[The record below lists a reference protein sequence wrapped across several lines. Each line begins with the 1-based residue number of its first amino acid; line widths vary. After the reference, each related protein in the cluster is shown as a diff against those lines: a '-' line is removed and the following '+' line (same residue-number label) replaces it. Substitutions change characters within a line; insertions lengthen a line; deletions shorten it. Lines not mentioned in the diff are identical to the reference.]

1 MPPHDTHPHSRTSE
15 ARTELEGVAW
25 PEVPPDL
32 IEVLNA
38 AGVTRAVAPGE
49 VLFEVGQQDYDLV
62 YLHEGSMDVIDRAGD
77 RVVVT
82 IEAPNLVG
90 ELGMLAGQGTF
101 LAGVACDDVRATIVP
116 PAAFRRLIATVPELS
131 DLIVTAFAARRR
143 LLIEWGD
150 GGLTIVG
157 QDNDP
162 ATTQLLAFVSRSRI
176 PFRYVDR
183 SDGPAMAELSSRAD
197 LPPSGTAAVT
207 GQFDVLTQPTPRDL
221 AIALGMELLGDPDE
235 HYDLIV
241 IGAGP
246 GGLAASV
253 YGASEGLCTLLVDD
267 TAVGG
272 QAGTSSRIEN
282 YLGFPTGISGAE
294 LAFQAEIQALKFGAK
309 LSVPRRAL
317 ALEPAGEGF
326 TVRLD
331 DGCAINGRAVV
342 LATGVQY
349 RRLGLDRL
357 EEFEGAG
364 IYYAATEFEAR
375 FCADD
380 HVVIIGGGNSAGQ
393 AAMFLSRSAAR
404 VTVAVRGE
412 GLSATMSTYLS
423 QRLLED
429 PRITLRTHTQVTALH
444 GTSILTA
451 VTLTDTQTGDQETVD
466 TGALFIMVGAAPN
479 TSWLDGR
486 VKTDEK
492 GFVLTGHDGDAYA
505 TSLPGVWAVG
515 DVRSGSVKRVASA
528 VGEGSVVVT
537 GIHRHLE
544 RQRSPI

>member
-1 MPPHDTHPHSRTSE
+1 MAPHDTHQHTRTS
-15 ARTELEGVAW
+15 AAQTELEGVAW

-32 IEVLNA
+32 VEVLSR
-38 AGVTRAVAPGE
+38 AGTTRVVRPGE
-49 VLFEVGQQDYDLV
+49 VLFEVGQEDYDLV
-62 YLHEGSMDVIDRAGD
+62 YMHEGSVDIIDRAGD

-82 IEAPNLVG
+82 IHAPNLIG

-101 LAGVACDDVRATIVP
+101 LAGVACDDVQATIVP
-116 PAAFRRLIATVPELS
+116 RASFLRLIATVPELS
-131 DLIVTAFAARRR
+131 DLVVTAFAARRR

-157 QDNDP
+157 QDNDA
-162 ATTQLLAFVSRSRI
+162 ATAGLLAFVSRSRI

-183 SDGPAMAELSSRAD
+183 SDEPAMAELSSRAD
-197 LPPSGTAAVT
+197 LPASGTAAIT
-207 GQFDVLTQPTPRDL
+207 GQFDVLAQPTPREL
-221 AIALGMELLGDPDE
+221 AKALGLELVADPDE

-246 GGLAASV
+246 GGLAAAV

-282 YLGFPTGISGAE
+282 YLGFPTGISGSE

-309 LSVPRRAL
+309 LSVPRRAVV
-317 ALEPAGEGF
+317 LEPAGEGF
-326 TVRLD
+326 TVGLD

-349 RRLGLDRL
+349 RRLPLDRL

-364 IYYAATEFEAR
+364 IYYAATELEAR

-393 AAMFLSRSAAR
+393 AAMFLSRTAAH

-429 PRITLRTHTQVTALH
+429 PRITLRTHTQVTALR
-444 GTSILTA
+444 GTSTLKA
-451 VTLTDTQTGDQETVD
+451 VTLTDGQTGDQDTVD

-486 VKTDEK
+486 VETDDK
-492 GFVLTGHDGDAYA
+492 GFVVTGRDADAYA

-537 GIHRHLE
+537 GVHRHLE
-544 RQRSPI
+544 RQRSLI